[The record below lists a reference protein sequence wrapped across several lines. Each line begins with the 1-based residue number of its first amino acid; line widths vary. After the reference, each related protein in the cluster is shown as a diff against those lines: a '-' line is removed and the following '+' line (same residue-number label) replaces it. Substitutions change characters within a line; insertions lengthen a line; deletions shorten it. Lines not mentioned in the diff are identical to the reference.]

1 MVPNMWFHTNIN
13 GRKGTNYVSID
24 HWLFIDCSLM
34 IHWSWINYW
43 YPLILFNIH
52 ISIPHIFPYGGRD
65 SQRYFKLRSAD
76 PWAKN
81 AIPGLWKIPWIDF
94 NKWLIAPKTLWGDP
108 PSGRV
113 FSLKSHDVHYFLLVH
128 SSQTPRFCN
137 LTMAHVFLFEDRE
150 TRPHVGKAAKA
161 QNWWNPSGSLR
172 NGLAWWKGRDAIPS
186 GNLT

>member
-13 GRKGTNYVSID
+13 GRKGTNYVSIG

-113 FSLKSHDVHYFLLVH
+113 FFPEIPWCPLFLVGSFKSNSPFLQFDHGTCVLVWR
-128 SSQTPRFCN
+128 QG
-137 LTMAHVFLFEDRE
+137 DE
-150 TRPHVGKAAKA
+150 TSRGQGCEGTELVKSIWFASKWLGMVKR
-161 QNWWNPSGSLR
+161 QRCYTLW
-172 NGLAWWKGRDAIPS
+172 
-186 GNLT
+186 